1 MVVKVN
7 VKQIGKRKSVVD
19 GVPFTYETVPETVQ
33 ALITETVKICLK
45 AYKKRAEDKDTTKV
59 LDKDTIE
66 ELAGVG
72 KIAFGISYGEKV
84 PDEREAVD
92 TAVTAFQDG
101 LYRVFLDGEE
111 LSDLQQGIVLNED
124 KELTFIR
131 LTMLA
136 GRIW

>member
-19 GVPFTYETVPETVQ
+19 GVPFTYETVPGTVQ
-33 ALITETVKICLK
+33 ALIAETVKICLE
-45 AYKKRAEDKDTTKV
+45 AYKKRMEVKDRAKV

-66 ELAGVG
+66 EFAGIG

-84 PDEREAVD
+84 PHEQEAVD
-92 TAVTAFQDG
+92 TAITAFQDG
-101 LYRVFLDGEE
+101 LYRIFLDGEE
-111 LSDLQQGIVLNED
+111 LSDLQQSIVLNED
-124 KELTFIR
+124 TELTFIR
-131 LTMLA
+131 LIMLA

>member
-19 GVPFTYETVPETVQ
+19 SVPVTYETVPETVQ
-33 ALITETVKICLK
+33 ALITETVKICLA
-45 AYKKRAEDKDTTKV
+45 AYKKRMEDKDTTKV

-84 PDEREAVD
+84 PDEQEAVD
-92 TAVTAFQDG
+92 TAITAFQDG
-101 LYRVFLDGEE
+101 LYRIFLDGGE
-111 LSDLQQGIVLNED
+111 LSDLQQSIVLNED
-124 KELTFIR
+124 TELTFIR